1 MKVVLA
7 LLCAVAGVAVNAG
20 VVEERLSRFL
30 SAVNVADGTNVVVV
44 LQKWGD
50 VFLVRQDGDSSYVP
64 VEQGARILIPCG
76 RNISVTQTALTTAM
90 QIQVRPGVRIGC
102 IDADDRDTSG
112 EITIR
117 ICEEDRMDIRIF
129 PNRRKTAYDAMS
141 GRYVDMAF
149 PFRSMWRDKSDMLDY
164 LDRRRHLDFAE
175 RILQRSAEILA
186 FAKECM
192 AANPPVPAGPGADS
206 IIDLPMPV
214 GLSDGRLCARLS
226 ANGKMKTLR
235 MQSQSGK
242 AKIFVY
248 TDDEDLCWYSENG
261 GLHKDKVSTL
271 LQFDQD
277 GSLKASWQ
285 SNYEPQYMVVS
296 NGVESFSMK
305 VGEVQEYFKSAAEA
319 FRVERGNKKKGNTGS
334 DLTDTVNH
342 HSSGSL

>member
-90 QIQVRPGVRIGC
+90 Q
-102 IDADDRDTSG
+102 
-112 EITIR
+112 
-117 ICEEDRMDIRIF
+117 
-129 PNRRKTAYDAMS
+129 
-141 GRYVDMAF
+141 
-149 PFRSMWRDKSDMLDY
+149 
-164 LDRRRHLDFAE
+164 
-175 RILQRSAEILA
+175 
-186 FAKECM
+186 
-192 AANPPVPAGPGADS
+192 
-206 IIDLPMPV
+206 
-214 GLSDGRLCARLS
+214 
-226 ANGKMKTLR
+226 
-235 MQSQSGK
+235 
-242 AKIFVY
+242 
-248 TDDEDLCWYSENG
+248 
-261 GLHKDKVSTL
+261 
-271 LQFDQD
+271 FDQD

-319 FRVERGNKKKGNTGS
+319 FRVERGNKKK
-334 DLTDTVNH
+334 
-342 HSSGSL
+342 